1 MQINNM
7 KDTKELSKDIQIEM
21 LKNNLNKQD
30 MQKRLFV
37 SYPTMLKKIEQPHS
51 MTLTEFTKM
60 CVVLKISVNEL
71 LIKKK

>member
-7 KDTKELSKDIQIEM
+7 KDIKELSKDIQIEM

-30 MQKRLFV
+30 MQKRLCV
-37 SYPTMLKKIEQPHS
+37 SYPTILKKIEQPHS
-51 MTLTEFTKM
+51 MTLTEFKKL

>member
-7 KDTKELSKDIQIEM
+7 KDTKELSKDIKIEM
-21 LKNNLNKQD
+21 LENNLNKQD
-30 MQKRLFV
+30 MQKRLCV
-37 SYPTMLKKIEQPHS
+37 SYPTILKKIEQPHS
-51 MTLTEFTKM
+51 MTLTEFKKL